1 MKANGQTTN
10 EVRLLPNAHHLLRA
24 EVFSLDLHA
33 LSPYLNALRKNYG
46 VFIFVPTS
54 LRLTATGKG

>member
-10 EVRLLPNAHHLLRA
+10 EVRLLPNAHHLL
-24 EVFSLDLHA
+24 HA

-46 VFIFVPTS
+46 VFIFVATL